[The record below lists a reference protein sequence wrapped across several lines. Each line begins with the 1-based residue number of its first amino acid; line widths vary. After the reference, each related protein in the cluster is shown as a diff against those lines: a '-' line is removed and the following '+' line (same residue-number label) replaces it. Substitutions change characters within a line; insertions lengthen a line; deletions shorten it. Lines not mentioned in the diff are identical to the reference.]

1 MSASNEVSA
10 SSEVSASNEPNT
22 SLNIFMETFSFYFNT
37 TFPLKIT
44 RAKDCITNNWITKG
58 LIILRNDL

>member
-1 MSASNEVSA
+1 VSASNEVSA

-37 TFPLKIT
+37 AFALKIMPV
-44 RAKDCITNNWITKG
+44 KVCITNNWINKV
-58 LIILRNDL
+58 IIISRNEL